1 MSRQPARRQAARQPP
16 LAEPLPPSPRPCSP
30 PLRLPSAP
38 HPAGGCGG
46 VLWVLW
52 RAARPCWG
60 CRGRPPTLLQS
71 RAPHPPPPGLARAA
85 PFAGL
90 GCSSTACVPGIER
103 GRGAVFIVFVR
114 APGTLSPHFISL
126 QGVLVGAGS
135 LVVWSVRLLLLVV
148 VAPSGTSARLPG
160 GGAPAAVGCTPQD
173 PPPPPA
179 PGARRAALAAHP
191 PGAAQHSTCACT
203 QRARGQ
209 LRSCCRRSP
218 HRRRPPVHPT
228 CAIYSQQNQQ
238 CKSERASAR
247 QQRPRRWRRLP
258 PVFVRPHVPCLC
270 HRPAPDQR

>member
-173 PPPPPA
+173 PPPPPSPGRA
-179 PGARRAALAAHP
+179 PRRP
-191 PGAAQHSTCACT
+191 
-203 QRARGQ
+203 
-209 LRSCCRRSP
+209 
-218 HRRRPPVHPT
+218 RRPPTWRCTAQHMCMHPARSGPAAELLPALPT
-228 CAIYSQQNQQ
+228 PQ
-238 CKSERASAR
+238 ASACPSHLCHILAAKSAVQER
-247 QQRPRRWRRLP
+247 ESVCTPAAAAPLAAP
-258 PVFVRPHVPCLC
+258 PPCLC
-270 HRPAPDQR
+270 APPRSLFMP